1 MLTKIKSVLAGITPA
16 LPAASPSQGPSSPAS
31 TPDVVK
37 AQVHLKKT
45 QLRRGTTKAQ
55 VERLTTDVAAS
66 QRAVEQARHIL
77 GELWVEGL
85 DTAAATEALRQAE
98 GQLREDQEALVVAQQ
113 KDDEAQRA
121 LTDAHRQATI
131 EVEAAACA
139 RVLALGPRFEEVSA
153 LVRQLAV
160 DTARETEAL
169 RVAGGT
175 EKYAF
180 AVNEIRKQFDLFLR
194 LSGHSFTNNA
204 HVPQAF
210 MKYNTWTACLEA
222 ICGMRASA

>member
-1 MLTKIKSVLAGITPA
+1 M
-16 LPAASPSQGPSSPAS
+16 
-31 TPDVVK
+31 
-37 AQVHLKKT
+37 
-45 QLRRGTTKAQ
+45 
-55 VERLTTDVAAS
+55 
-66 QRAVEQARHIL
+66 
-77 GELWVEGL
+77 

-139 RVLALGPRFEEVSA
+139 HVLALGPRFEEVSA

-169 RVAGGT
+169 RVAGG
-175 EKYAF
+175 
-180 AVNEIRKQFDLFLR
+180 RK
-194 LSGHSFTNNA
+194 
-204 HVPQAF
+204 
-210 MKYNTWTACLEA
+210 NT
-222 ICGMRASA
+222 RSR